1 MTPVIMPYHDTQ
13 VANKYYITYSI
24 SYKHIANLE
33 GYTTS
38 HAHSAKN
45 ELDRHLYGLLQLL
58 SWLISRLH
66 ANVVPYTH
74 QTRYFIV
81 ASLTFGVR
89 AATNAPSQ
97 TSFNA

>member
-38 HAHSAKN
+38 HAYSAK
-45 ELDRHLYGLLQLL
+45 
-58 SWLISRLH
+58 
-66 ANVVPYTH
+66 
-74 QTRYFIV
+74 
-81 ASLTFGVR
+81 
-89 AATNAPSQ
+89 
-97 TSFNA
+97 TS